1 MLHEQGVTGLFL
13 QRSYIQTHSSKS
25 YLQPQYGGQGGRRD
39 NGWQVA
45 MLQEMH
51 KDHGTWVGRGGWT
64 LEIYRARETQKTTEV
79 EKSRDL

>member
-1 MLHEQGVTGLFL
+1 
-13 QRSYIQTHSSKS
+13 
-25 YLQPQYGGQGGRRD
+25 
-39 NGWQVA
+39 